1 MRRQKGYAAPDFP
14 YSIALISFM
23 PTIMPAELL
32 TSRHHSSLVLTLSG
46 SGAAALLQA
55 DIHAALIET
64 LATAESDRSLS
75 AIVLSG
81 LEHFA
86 PHEGKSAATV
96 PSATAREYLNE
107 WIDALFAFPKPVI
120 AAVEGQLS
128 GPGLPLML
136 ACDLVVAG
144 RNGSFRATPQ
154 LLGGLSWFL
163 SRGLPRQFAMEM
175 LLENQPLPAERL
187 HAMGMINRLV
197 DDGRARDSALEWAD
211 QLAQS
216 ANLTEGIKAVL
227 QDARQHNLA
236 QQLAAETQFHF
247 EK

>member
-1 MRRQKGYAAPDFP
+1 
-14 YSIALISFM
+14 
-23 PTIMPAELL
+23 MPAELL
-32 TSRHHSSLVLTLSG
+32 TSRDHSTLILTLSG

-64 LATAESDRSLS
+64 LSTAESDRSLS

-86 PHEGKSAATV
+86 PHEGKPAGTTLSA
-96 PSATAREYLNE
+96 SSLEHLND
-107 WIDALFAFPKPVI
+107 WVDALFAFPKPII

-128 GPGLPLML
+128 GPGLSLML

-144 RNGSFRATPQ
+144 RHSRFKATPE

-163 SRGLPRQFAMEM
+163 TRGLPRQFAMEM
-175 LLENQPLPAERL
+175 LLEIHPLPAERL
-187 HAMGMINRLV
+187 HTVGMINRLV
-197 DDGRARDSALEWAD
+197 DDGLAHDSALEWAQ
-211 QLAQS
+211 QLAQG
-216 ANLTEGIKAVL
+216 AGHTEGIKAVL
-227 QDARQHNLA
+227 QNAWQHSLA
-236 QQLAAETQFHF
+236 QQLAAETQFRF